1 MIILLS
7 SIPLLIIMVCVDL
20 GKPDS
25 GYDDQFK
32 DIINN

>member
-20 GKPDS
+20 SKPAS
-25 GYDDQFK
+25 GYDDQFNDTK
-32 DIINN
+32 N

>member
-7 SIPLLIIMVCVDL
+7 TIPIIITMLCVDL

-25 GYDDQFK
+25 GYDDQFN
-32 DIINN
+32 DIANN

>member
-7 SIPLLIIMVCVDL
+7 SIPLLIITLCVDL

-25 GYDDQFK
+25 GYDDQWN